1 MMLCMRDALAE
12 RHGRPFGSS
21 ARRGPMGA
29 RPDVDALTP
38 VKFPKC
44 FGLSRKRYPGSI
56 RQLIM
61 DRGMLWNFDRARTFR
76 PMVFNGYRQATV
88 AAVFETP
95 AKTSFLFDLDGTLV
109 WSTASISPC
118 WSGGRRFRRRESNS
132 GRPAEA
138 HRRGG
143 PQARRRCLAA
153 GWCANGHSSKPA
165 PCNIA
170 HHRQLSTLDRRQRRP
185 CFLMHA
191 I

>member
-1 MMLCMRDALAE
+1 
-12 RHGRPFGSS
+12 
-21 ARRGPMGA
+21 MGA

-95 AKTSFLFDLDGTLV
+95 AKTSFLFDLDVTRLSARAGLAVGAFGGGNRT
-109 WSTASISPC
+109 SRSGASI
-118 WSGGRRFRRRESNS
+118 
-132 GRPAEA
+132 
-138 HRRGG
+138 
-143 PQARRRCLAA
+143 ARSA
-153 GWCANGHSSKPA
+153 
-165 PCNIA
+165 
-170 HHRQLSTLDRRQRRP
+170 
-185 CFLMHA
+185 
-191 I
+191 